1 MAQRGMVATCTQSRL
16 PITARL
22 RLTEVVGVRQRCWR
36 SGENRMRFILKYV
49 IWAYVLAAGAYRAHR
64 WYFYTGLY
72 RVAAEWQLEHF
83 GSYSGKLTIIVPLLI
98 LLIPG
103 AVLAQLFGVQD
114 QLRSVGSGAGSPRHV
129 RLAGCGGLGCRCWRQ
144 LVCLL
149 EIDRKGRHRE
159 HRSLEG
165 RHAAIRARGDHRYRP
180 D

>member
-36 SGENRMRFILKYV
+36 SGENRMKFVLKYV

-114 QLRSVGSGAGSPRHV
+114 QLRSVGSGAGSPGT
-129 RLAGCGGLGCRCWRQ
+129 LA
-144 LVCLL
+144 LVGVAALAVAA
-149 EIDRKGRHRE
+149 GRYAYSKSTAKVDIE
-159 HRSLEG
+159 S
-165 RHAAIRARGDHRYRP
+165 I
-180 D
+180 